1 MQGSATGV
9 VGTELRLT
17 PSAADAVTV
26 TVCPPWAAL
35 APPDTGPS
43 PPGRASVPL
52 LPSPPPVGCPLP
64 CVPVPSHSAFREAL
78 WGVLTDPSLT
88 GSSHG
93 PWSTLTLVLRGPPQ

>member
-26 TVCPPWAAL
+26 TVCPPWATL

-43 PPGRASVPL
+43 PPGRASVPP

-64 CVPVPSHSAFREAL
+64 CVPVPSHSGFHEAL
-78 WGVLTDPSLT
+78 WGVLADPFLP
-88 GSSHG
+88 GSSRG
-93 PWSTLTLVLRGPPQ
+93 PWGTLTLVLRGPPQ

>member
-26 TVCPPWAAL
+26 TVCPPWATL

-43 PPGRASVPL
+43 PPGRASVPP

-64 CVPVPSHSAFREAL
+64 CVPAPVTQHSARLSGESWRTPPSQAPPVAP
-78 WGVLTDPSLT
+78 GVP
-88 GSSHG
+88 
-93 PWSTLTLVLRGPPQ
+93 